1 MSLHLR
7 LAEMHHTLQLQAG
20 LDAHAATNELR
31 AVCENLPD
39 GYKFR
44 RVTPY
49 RGETK
54 SPHIYIAWA
63 YNLALMV
70 ALLVLLYGYYLTLQ
84 HASHFKAAEFWR
96 TFFLVSFIEPFATSF
111 VRLLVVK
118 LTVAMLSFC
127 LLGACRRR
135 DAEDRLASWRGKKLG
150 AGVAKAKT
158 ANLGLHLAALKD
170 IRARPAALRARAL
183 HRNHP
188 AAIYD
193 APRFCTVI

>member
-1 MSLHLR
+1 
-7 LAEMHHTLQLQAG
+7 
-20 LDAHAATNELR
+20 
-31 AVCENLPD
+31 
-39 GYKFR
+39 
-44 RVTPY
+44 
-49 RGETK
+49 
-54 SPHIYIAWA
+54 
-63 YNLALMV
+63 MV

-183 HRNHP
+183 HRNHTDAILAKMNGGQEN
-188 AAIYD
+188 AAAQPGARRKGVNIQSAWAA
-193 APRFCTVI
+193 APTPTEC